1 LTAVL
6 GRSHFNV
13 EFRQFEREFLRL
25 AFTTDMELSAPA
37 LAFVTS
43 IPITEAERHLA
54 TLVDMGTLELASD
67 DDGHLKYAMPDR
79 PTSPLRLDDPALVG
93 HKHVTTHCI
102 ADRALLAQTPPRALV
117 VRRMMP
123 VSWEAKRPSAGQ
135 AVIAMFLN
143 ALVCP
148 GAGSIVGGRT
158 GVGAAQLAMFAVGL
172 PLAVFTVGIPLMLV
186 AWVWGMVTGAQLLS
200 EARD

>member
-1 LTAVL
+1 
-6 GRSHFNV
+6 V

-43 IPITEAERHLA
+43 IPIVEAERHM
-54 TLVDMGTLELASD
+54 TRLVEMGTLELDSD
-67 DDGHLKYAMPDR
+67 DGGHLKYRMPDR
-79 PTSPLRLDDPALVG
+79 PPTPMGLDDPALVG

-102 ADRALLAQTPPRALV
+102 ADRALLSQSPARALV
-117 VRRMMP
+117 VRRMTP
-123 VSWEAKRPSAGQ
+123 LQWEGKRPSAGQ
-135 AVIAMFLN
+135 AVIALFLN

-172 PLAVFTVGIPLMLV
+172 PLAIFTIGIPLMLV
-186 AWVWGMVTGAQLLS
+186 AWVWGMVTGAQLLA